1 MLNVT
6 PEARTELHG
15 MLMRALADRPE
26 EGEGSLGFRLVTGE
40 AEGASSQLGL
50 ALDAPRP
57 GDEVLEHD
65 GCSVLIVDDRT
76 ASLLGDL
83 TLDVVQTA
91 EGTRLGI
98 RS

>member
-6 PEARTELHG
+6 PEARTELHD

-26 EGEGSLGFRLVTGE
+26 EGEGSLGFRLVTGS
-40 AEGASSQLGL
+40 EGQSSQLGL

-65 GCSVLIVDDRT
+65 GCSVLIVDSRT

-83 TLDVVQTA
+83 TLDVVKTA